1 VRKEEFERA
10 RELSI
15 MVQQMRGDVGSVPRD
30 IYVLVRVWDVGEGD
44 GEGDLTGGKEKVMF
58 LVDPWEHYH
67 AERLGLRSKGGFI
80 GSLMVDEDGEV
91 V

>member
-10 RELSI
+10 RELSV
-15 MVQQMRGDVGSVPRD
+15 MVQQMRGDVGCVPRD
-30 IYVLVRVWDVGEGD
+30 VYVLVRVWDVGE
-44 GEGDLTGGKEKVMF
+44 GGKEKVMF